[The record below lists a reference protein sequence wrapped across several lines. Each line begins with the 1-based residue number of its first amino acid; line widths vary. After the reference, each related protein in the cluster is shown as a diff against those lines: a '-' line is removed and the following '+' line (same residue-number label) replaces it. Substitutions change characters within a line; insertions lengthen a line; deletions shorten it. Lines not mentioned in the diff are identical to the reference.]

1 MFLIAARLQKDVNRN
16 SYDTFQEECQRKQQK
31 EPAKGI

>member
-1 MFLIAARLQKDVNRN
+1 MVERLQKDVNRN
-16 SYDTFQEECQRKQQK
+16 SPDTVQEECGGKPQK